1 MEEDILKTVKPDGP
15 KAEPSQAGSRADT
28 AQVEAPEAG
37 LEADALKIA
46 GIIDE
51 SIVDGPGIRYVV
63 FVQGC
68 PHRCEGCHNEQTHDF
83 QGGAY
88 VHLSQLLKEID
99 ADPLITGVTFSGGE
113 PFCQP
118 EPLSVLAGE
127 VKRRGLDLMV
137 YSGYTWEEL
146 NLMAA
151 ENAAVRRLLDTADRL
166 IDGRFV
172 LAERDL
178 ELAFRGSRN
187 QRYIDLVKT
196 RAEGRIVLVDE
207 QI

>member
-1 MEEDILKTVKPDGP
+1 MTEDTQNTKVSERETTGTETL
-15 KAEPSQAGSRADT
+15 R
-28 AQVEAPEAG
+28 
-37 LEADALKIA
+37 IA

-83 QGGAY
+83 EGGTD
-88 VHLSQLLKEID
+88 VRLRQLLKEID
-99 ADPLITGVTFSGGE
+99 ADPMIAGVTFSGGE

-118 EPLSVLAGE
+118 EALAALAKE
-127 VKRRGLDLMV
+127 VKQRGLDLMI
-137 YSGYTWEEL
+137 YSGYTWDEL
-146 NLMAA
+146 KLMSE
-151 ENAAVRRLLDTADRL
+151 ENASVKELLDTADRL

-187 QRYIDLVKT
+187 QRYIDLAKT
-196 RAEGRIVLVDE
+196 RAAGKVVLMDE